1 MITTTIKNILQEYAC
16 ADYMKNHPK
25 DMIVN
30 LDPWY
35 LVDNYYQQ
43 FFSFPM
49 PWYEDNT
56 ESKTEFQKLFL
67 HRYFMNEIGQETVNL
82 HKQMLYTKLSIR
94 MPYYKQMFQTML
106 NEQGVDMTNNLDYS
120 MDGKDSGTAKGDKT
134 RNMSDNTEGTYSDTN
149 KTTTDTNSQSIES
162 DNPQINFAGVDYA
175 SAMNRGQSD
184 QTVNGT
190 ASGTNSSD
198 KTVKETED
206 HSESTTG
213 TTERNFLGRQG
224 AFPAE
229 VIEKWRNIVY
239 NINQEIIG
247 DLDSL
252 FLGVRP

>member
-1 MITTTIKNILQEYAC
+1 MITTTIKNILQEYAQ
-16 ADYMKNHPK
+16 ADYMKNHPGE
-25 DMIVN
+25 MIVN
-30 LDPWY
+30 LSPWD

-106 NEQGVDMTNNLDYS
+106 NEQGVDMTHNLDYEMNGS
-120 MDGKDSGTAKGDKT
+120 DSGTASGDKNRDMT
-134 RNMSDNTEGTYSDTN
+134 DNTIGNYSDTN
-149 KTTTDTNSQSIES
+149 NTTTDANSQSIES
-162 DNPQINFAGVDYA
+162 DNPQVNFSGNDYA
-175 SAMNRGQSD
+175 SAMNRGQSK

-190 ASGTNSSD
+190 ASGNNKTD
-198 KTVKETED
+198 KTVNEKED
-206 HSESTTG
+206 HSEKTSS
-213 TTERNFLGRQG
+213 TTERTFLGRQG

-229 VIEKWRNIVY
+229 VIEKWRDIVY
-239 NINQEIIG
+239 NINQEIIQ